1 MKTVC
6 QQDMCAGCKAC
17 IDICPKS
24 AIDIKDE
31 ISAYNAIIDEEK
43 CINCN
48 ACHKVCPNVNPS
60 FFLKT
65 MEYKQGWAN
74 DILVRKESSS
84 GGIAT
89 ALMIDFINNGGLVCS
104 CCFVNGKF
112 GFKLVKE
119 IKELKGIKGSKYIKS
134 DPKGIYSVVKKELI
148 NNNKVLFIA
157 LPCQIAAMKN
167 YVGKKYSENLFTVD
181 LICHGSPSP
190 QLLEYFFNE
199 SDIKIDEL
207 EDIAFRKKDNF
218 GLYKLNKNDEYYS
231 KITSDSI
238 QDLYIHSFLNC
249 MGFTENCYRCQYAR
263 KERVSDITIG
273 DSWGSTL
280 SEQERKK
287 GISLILCQTTKGIEL
302 INRANIHTEDVDV
315 EKAIACNKQLSCPSI
330 KPNTREKFIKE
341 VKKSNNFHKAMFK
354 ADPIFF
360 VKHII
365 KKLIK

>member
-1 MKTVC
+1 MSMATN
-6 QQDMCAGCKAC
+6 
-17 IDICPKS
+17 S
-24 AIDIKDE
+24 
-31 ISAYNAIIDEEK
+31 
-43 CINCN
+43 
-48 ACHKVCPNVNPS
+48 
-60 FFLKT
+60 LK
-65 MEYKQGWAN
+65 
-74 DILVRKESSS
+74 
-84 GGIAT
+84 
-89 ALMIDFINNGGLVCS
+89 
-104 CCFVNGKF
+104 
-112 GFKLVKE
+112 
-119 IKELKGIKGSKYIKS
+119 
-134 DPKGIYSVVKKELI
+134 
-148 NNNKVLFIA
+148 
-157 LPCQIAAMKN
+157 IAAMKN